1 MDNTKVMNT
10 LKAILTDLGFAED
23 SLHENTYLR
32 ENLQLDSVETV
43 ELALRLKRELG
54 ISFKLQARNDMTLSQ
69 LCHLITTLEVVE
81 TNSDY

>member
-1 MDNTKVMNT
+1 MDNIKVMNT

-23 SLHENTYLR
+23 SLHADTYLR

-54 ISFKLQARNDMTLSQ
+54 VNLKLQVRNDMTLAQ
-69 LCHLITTLEVVE
+69 LCNLIGGREK
-81 TNSDY
+81 NA